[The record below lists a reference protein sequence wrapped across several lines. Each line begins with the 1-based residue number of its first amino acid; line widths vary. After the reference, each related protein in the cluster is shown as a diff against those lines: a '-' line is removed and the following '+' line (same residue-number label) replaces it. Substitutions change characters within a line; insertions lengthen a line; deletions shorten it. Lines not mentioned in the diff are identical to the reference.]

1 MLDDYLKYNNQTVTL
16 LDMILQIYFMYFA
29 CGNYCT
35 AIFLSKNIAQNKLK
49 KEQERNKSL
58 KKKEAFENYP

>member
-1 MLDDYLKYNNQTVTL
+1 
-16 LDMILQIYFMYFA
+16 MILQIYFMYFA

-49 KEQERNKSL
+49 TEQERNKSL